1 MKNKELVDSL
11 LSAYD
16 RLKLEADLAHAE
28 KLQSIQQ
35 IKNIA
40 QSICKHKD
48 STDHGFQNHYRGEWV
63 EQFICNACGKHL

>member
-1 MKNKELVDSL
+1 MKNKELVYSL
-11 LSAYD
+11 LSTYD
-16 RLKLEADLAHAE
+16 CLKLEALRTHAE

-35 IKNIA
+35 IRNIA

-48 STDHGFQNHYRGEWV
+48 STDHGFQNHHRGEWV